1 MLNIAFAFGHFYRI
15 EILAEAIYLCVAS
28 SMENAFNESDMFTQL
43 LRGLFRACFVD
54 SAMSNRGIHVELFAL
69 FYGGSQK
76 RIVDLHEWKNRVLEF
91 PWLGS

>member
-43 LRGLFRACFVD
+43 LRCVQLYA
-54 SAMSNRGIHVELFAL
+54 ASNKGDERL
-69 FYGGSQK
+69 
-76 RIVDLHEWKNRVLEF
+76 
-91 PWLGS
+91 